1 MTQART
7 ILALRLMAIAI
18 LLFAAFWWNRAPHL
32 DVDDAARLL
41 PVIPVDSGSP
51 TTAAGSPDGDST
63 VALIISNNIFSITRR
78 PPATRFQLPQ
88 SDAEVEVTP
97 SAFADPTAGAMPMAM
112 PMDVSA
118 GASTENVPA
127 LFGTMRADGRAM
139 ALLRLDASQRTPQVY
154 GEGDRAGGFR
164 VVRIDT
170 DAVVLS
176 GPSGPVTLRLARPDK
191 EVP

>member
-1 MTQART
+1 
-7 ILALRLMAIAI
+7 LM
-18 LLFAAFWWNRAPHL
+18 FAAFWWNRAPRL
-32 DVDDAARLL
+32 DVDDAAPLL
-41 PVIPVDSGSP
+41 PVIPVDSVR
-51 TTAAGSPDGDST
+51 TATAAVSPDGDST

-78 PPATRFQLPQ
+78 PPATRFQLPP
-88 SDAEVEVTP
+88 SDAESEVTP
-97 SAFADPTAGAMPMAM
+97 SAFADPTPGAM

-118 GASTENVPA
+118 VPSTENVPA
-127 LFGTMRADGRAM
+127 LFGTMRANGGAM
-139 ALLRLDASQRTPQVY
+139 ALLRLDASQRTPQLY